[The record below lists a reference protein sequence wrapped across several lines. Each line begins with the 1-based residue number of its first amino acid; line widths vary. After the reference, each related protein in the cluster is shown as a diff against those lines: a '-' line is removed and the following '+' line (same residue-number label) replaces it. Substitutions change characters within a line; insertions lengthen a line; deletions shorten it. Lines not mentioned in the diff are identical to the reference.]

1 MQRNFLEL
9 LSSISL
15 NKDLEAE
22 IFIDYILAKYLNNEN
37 LFVSI
42 KTAIPLLEES
52 DLEDFLE
59 IIKRNK

>member
-37 LFVSI
+37 LFVNI

>member
-9 LSSISL
+9 LSAISL

-42 KTAIPLLEES
+42 KTAIPLLDES